1 MKGND
6 EKIEFIP
13 YSFVENVSLENKENH
28 CLSLL
33 EKKRLLQK
41 EFLEKNER
49 TLLERKS
56 SSL

>member
-28 CLSLL
+28 CLNVFV
-33 EKKRLLQK
+33 KKRVLK
-41 EFLEKNER
+41 K
-49 TLLERKS
+49 
-56 SSL
+56 